1 MSSRN
6 YFRSGYLFA
15 IAAAVLWG
23 TAGPV
28 AKLLFNQGVSA
39 LALTQTRQTMSFFF
53 LMCFFLVW
61 RRKFLYIRL
70 KDLLFFAVL
79 GIAGLAMVQI
89 SYYFAISKIQV
100 APAILLE
107 YMAPVFILLYSATFA
122 GEKITPAK
130 VASLV
135 LAIGGCAL
143 VAGIYKVDVFK
154 LNLAGVAW
162 GLLSA
167 VFFSFYT
174 LYGQAGLK
182 NYNAMTLFAYASGF
196 GSLFWWVLNPPQA
209 FFAVEYSS
217 LTWLLFVYVALFG
230 TILPFVLYFEAL
242 KRMEASRVSLTS
254 TLEPVVAG
262 VVAYLLVGETMA
274 FLQIIGGILVLSGI
288 VLLQQSPS
296 PVPQADK
303 KAPAQ
308 VL

>member
-1 MSSRN
+1 MASRN
-6 YFRSGYLFA
+6 YFQSGYFFA
-15 IAAAVLWG
+15 IAAAALWG

-28 AKLLFNQGVSA
+28 AKLLFNLGVSA
-39 LALTQTRQTMSFFF
+39 LVLTQIRQTLSFFL
-53 LMCFFLVW
+53 LMAFFLVW
-61 RRKFLYIRL
+61 RKDFLYIRM
-70 KDLLFFAVL
+70 KDLLFFAIL

-107 YMAPVFILLYSATFA
+107 YMAPVFILLYSATFT

-143 VAGIYKVDVFK
+143 VAGIYKMDVFK

-162 GLLSA
+162 GLMSA
-167 VFFSFYT
+167 IFFSFYT

-182 NYNAMTLFAYASGF
+182 KYNAMTLFAYASGF
-196 GSLFWWVLNPPQA
+196 GSLFLWTLNPPQE
-209 FFAVEYSS
+209 FFAVEYSGI
-217 LTWLLFVYVALFG
+217 TWLLFVYVALFG

-242 KRMEASRVSLTS
+242 KRMEASRVSITS
-254 TLEPVVAG
+254 TLEPVIAG
-262 VVAYLLVGETMA
+262 VVAYLFVGETMSL
-274 FLQIIGGILVLSGI
+274 FQIIGGVLVLSGI

-296 PVPQADK
+296 HGPEVEK
-303 KAPAQ
+303 EVPAQ